1 MLIRIFTA
9 NNDRNKVKKQVWCSG
24 IVARRLRI
32 IVQEHLGKS
41 CLRMKIHRVPLTR
54 GYSHVTC
61 YYGLSIAST
70 KISLSSE
77 SENILRL
84 SIVRAVK
91 QRLDYKT
98 LL

>member
-41 CLRMKIHRVPLTR
+41 CLRMKIQEVIPMLRAITVCLSPPPKFHYHPKVKIYFVCPLFEQSNR
-54 GYSHVTC
+54 G
-61 YYGLSIAST
+61 
-70 KISLSSE
+70 
-77 SENILRL
+77 
-84 SIVRAVK
+84 
-91 QRLDYKT
+91 
-98 LL
+98 